1 MTVQATEIELDS
13 GPRDREIE
21 RMCAATR
28 TVRPVSDLIRYVIG
42 PGGEAVP
49 DLKHKLPGRGVWVTA
64 TQGALGDAIQR
75 KVFARGFKRDVRL
88 PADLLARTE
97 DLLERSALDA
107 LAIAGKASLV
117 ATGFTRV
124 ETTLANDDVVALLHA
139 AEASPDGVRKLD
151 AALRRRTGA
160 GPIAVIRVLTSAQ
173 LDLALGRSNVI
184 HATLLAGSP
193 SDTFLARLWRL
204 ERFRTGELGQK
215 LGNAVPTEPAE
226 HIGAYGTGSE

>member
-1 MTVQATEIELDS
+1 M
-13 GPRDREIE
+13 
-21 RMCAATR
+21 
-28 TVRPVSDLIRYVIG
+28 
-42 PGGEAVP
+42 
-49 DLKHKLPGRGVWVTA
+49 
-64 TQGALGDAIQR
+64 
-75 KVFARGFKRDVRL
+75 
-88 PADLLARTE
+88 
-97 DLLERSALDA
+97 
-107 LAIAGKASLV
+107 
-117 ATGFTRV
+117 